1 MISFRTIWRYRYFVL
16 TSVRSDFRSR
26 VSRSRLG
33 FLWLI
38 IAPLSQVLIYAF
50 VLSSL
55 MTQRLPGID
64 SSYSYPIYLL
74 AGFQGW
80 FLFTE
85 VLNRCLTMFIENG
98 NVLKKIAF
106 PRITLPIVVVIS
118 SLINNLIFLA
128 IVLILFLFLEFTIS
142 QSIIWLPLVVAINVM
157 FASSVGL
164 FAGVLNVF
172 IRDVGQVFG
181 IVIQFLFWLTPIV
194 YTMNIIPEKF
204 HIILKISPL
213 FWIIE
218 SYHNVLV
225 FGKLPNFY
233 SLLIIGILSLFV
245 LAISLFLFRKSSP
258 EMVEV
263 L

>member
-1 MISFRTIWRYRYFVL
+1 MIGFKTIWNYRYFVL
-16 TSVRSDFRSR
+16 TSVRSDFKNR

-33 FLWLI
+33 ISWLI

-80 FLFTE
+80 FLFVE
-85 VLNRCLTMFIENG
+85 VLNRCITVFIENG
-98 NVLKKIAF
+98 NVLKKMTF
-106 PRITLPIVVVIS
+106 PRIALPIVVVIS
-118 SLINNLIFLA
+118 SLINNFIFLA
-128 IVLILFLFLEFTIS
+128 IVLILYLVLGFPIT
-142 QSIIWLPLVVAINVM
+142 QSVIWLPVVITINVM
-157 FASSVGL
+157 FA
-164 FAGVLNVF
+164 AGVGISAGILNVF
-172 IRDVGQVFG
+172 MRDVGQIFG

-194 YTMNIIPEKF
+194 YTLNIIPEKF

-225 FGKLPNFY
+225 YGKAPDLYPM
-233 SLLIIGILSLFV
+233 LIIAIISVFL
-245 LAISLFLFRKSSP
+245 LAFALLLFRKSSP
-258 EMVEV
+258 EMVDV

>member
-1 MISFRTIWRYRYFVL
+1 MIDFRTIWNYRYFVL
-16 TSVRSDFRSR
+16 TSVRSDFKNR

-64 SSYSYPIYLL
+64 STYSYPIYLL

-80 FLFTE
+80 FLFIE
-85 VLNRCLTMFIENG
+85 VLNRCITVFIENG

-106 PRITLPIVVVIS
+106 PRIALPIVVVIS

-128 IVLILFLFLEFTIS
+128 IVLALYLVLEFTIA
-142 QSIIWLPLVVAINVM
+142 QSIIWLPVVIVINVM
-157 FASSVGL
+157 FAASVGL
-164 FAGVLNVF
+164 LAGILNVF
-172 IRDVGQVFG
+172 MRDIGQIFG

-194 YTMNIIPEKF
+194 YTMNIIPEKL
-204 HIILKISPL
+204 HIILKVNPV

-225 FGKLPNFY
+225 FGKPPDLYPM
-233 SLLIIGILSLFV
+233 LIMGILSIFL
-245 LAISLFLFRKSSP
+245 LSIALLLFRKSSP
-258 EMVEV
+258 EMVDV